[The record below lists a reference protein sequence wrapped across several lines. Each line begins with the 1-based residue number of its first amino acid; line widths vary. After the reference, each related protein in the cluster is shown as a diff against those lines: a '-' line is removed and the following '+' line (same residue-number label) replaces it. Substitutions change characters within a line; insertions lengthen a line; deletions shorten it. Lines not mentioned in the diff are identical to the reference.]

1 MVARKPAAPGR
12 GAASKRRGAAVVRK
26 VSPSDAAARASLE
39 RFLSRFE
46 PEVAALARAA
56 LERARALTPPSYEL
70 VYDAYNALSI
80 GFCFSERPSEHFLH
94 VAVYPRHVNLGFP
107 FGTSLTDEDG
117 RLMGQG
123 ARVRHLSVHARSDL
137 TDPVLTRLV
146 REAVEQALAR
156 ALTPPPRRRHLV
168 VRAIYARKR
177 PRRPPLKGQG
187 RR

>member
-1 MVARKPAAPGR
+1 MAARKSTAPR
-12 GAASKRRGAAVVRK
+12 VGAASKGRSAAVASK
-26 VSPSDAAARASLE
+26 AAPSDAAARASLE

-56 LERARALTPPSYEL
+56 LARTRALTPPSYEL

-117 RLMGQG
+117 RLQGQG
-123 ARVRHLSVHARSDL
+123 ARVRHLSVHRRSDL

-156 ALTPPPRRRHLV
+156 ALSPPPRRRHLV

-177 PRRPPLKGQG
+177 PRRPPP
-187 RR
+187 